1 MNGERDILLK
11 LMSEL
16 KEIYNNRDFVVGVMS
31 IVRNI
36 DDRKLLLG
44 FIETT
49 ERPTDQDILR
59 LALDLDFLRE
69 KHQ

>member
-59 LALDLDFLRE
+59 LALDLDFLRK

>member
-16 KEIYNNRDFVVGVMS
+16 KGIYNNRDFVVGVMS

>member
-1 MNGERDILLK
+1 MNSERDILLK

-36 DDRKLLLG
+36 DDRKRILG
-44 FIETT
+44 FIETNKSA
-49 ERPTDQDILR
+49 TDQDIL
-59 LALDLDFLRE
+59 
-69 KHQ
+69 

>member
-1 MNGERDILLK
+1 MNSERDILLK
-11 LMSEL
+11 LMSKL
-16 KEIYNNRDFVVGVMS
+16 KKIYNSRDFVVGVMS

-44 FIETT
+44 FIETN
-49 ERPTDQDILR
+49 ERATDQDILR
-59 LALDLDFLRE
+59 LALDLDFLRG

>member
-1 MNGERDILLK
+1 MNSERDILLK

-49 ERPTDQDILR
+49 ESPADQDILR
-59 LALDLDFLRE
+59 LALDLDFLRK

>member
-1 MNGERDILLK
+1 MNSERDILLK

-49 ERPTDQDILR
+49 ESPPDQDILR
-59 LALDLDFLRE
+59 LALDLDFLRK

>member
-1 MNGERDILLK
+1 MNSERDILLK

-59 LALDLDFLRE
+59 LALDLDFLRK

>member
-1 MNGERDILLK
+1 MNSERDILLK

-36 DDRKLLLG
+36 DDRKRILG
-44 FIETT
+44 FIETNKSA
-49 ERPTDQDILR
+49 TDQDILR
-59 LALDLDFLRE
+59 LALDLDFLWG

>member
-16 KEIYNNRDFVVGVMS
+16 KGIYNNRDFVVGVMS

-49 ERPTDQDILR
+49 ESPTDQDILR